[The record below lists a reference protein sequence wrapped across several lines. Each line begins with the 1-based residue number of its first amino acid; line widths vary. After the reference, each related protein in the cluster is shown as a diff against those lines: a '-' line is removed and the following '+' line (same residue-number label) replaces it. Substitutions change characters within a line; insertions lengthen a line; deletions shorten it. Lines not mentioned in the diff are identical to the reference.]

1 MKKFFIIGLT
11 VFFCSIM
18 LTSSFGQELKAEK
31 FAELNILVDPPTP
44 AGSKIIYPIKG
55 GTISG
60 EINGKVLPIGADFGT
75 LISPTTFKLEIR
87 EVIQTT
93 DSATIYVTYNGFIHA
108 DAETF
113 GLLVSGNAKQVS
125 PDRYYFR
132 INPIFETTSPKY
144 DWLNHTLAIGVGTV
158 TETGVSYIL
167 YAIR

>member
-1 MKKFFIIGLT
+1 MKKHLMISLA
-11 VFFCSIM
+11 VSFCFV
-18 LTSSFGQELKAEK
+18 LAKTSAGQELKTEKIAEV
-31 FAELNILVDPPTP
+31 NVLVDPPTA
-44 AGSKIIYPIKG
+44 AGSKIIYPITG

-60 EINGKVLPIGADFGT
+60 KINGNILPLGADFGS
-75 LISPTTFKLEIR
+75 LISPTTFKLDIR

-93 DSATIYVTYNGFIHA
+93 DSATIYVTYSGYIHA

-113 GLLVSGNAKQVS
+113 GLLVSGKAHEVS
-125 PDRYYFR
+125 PDKYYFR
-132 INPIFETTSPKY
+132 INPVFETTSPKY